1 MQAPIRK
8 RPSDL
13 QRDLGLSRLFI
24 THSTAVV
31 GTIADVVAMMRAG
44 RVVDQAACADVLQR
58 PVDDHTRTLLAAVLR
73 LCARVARAGLSG
85 GGAQPGPAAPPKC
98 CRMARWR
105 VHRATV
111 VCCDRTETAAARRA
125 LAAVP
130 VSGGSPVA
138 AETNRVCCSFPTAGS
153 VGSRDETLAS
163 ARHIAA

>member
-58 PVDDHTRTLLAAVLR
+58 PVDDHTRTLLAAVPR
-73 LCARVARAGLSG
+73 L
-85 GGAQPGPAAPPKC
+85 
-98 CRMARWR
+98 
-105 VHRATV
+105 
-111 VCCDRTETAAARRA
+111 
-125 LAAVP
+125 
-130 VSGGSPVA
+130 
-138 AETNRVCCSFPTAGS
+138 
-153 VGSRDETLAS
+153 
-163 ARHIAA
+163 